1 MTDRQVGTKVHTTL
15 SSSDPTGILPLQESL
30 GYDLASS
37 LFSQSRNL
45 VLEGLTDY
53 WYIEATAELFKSS
66 DQVQLNDKIA
76 KPSDLKQ
83 FIYTERAVRSEEIIP
98 FMVTAL
104 KVDEN
109 SNMGLVSDVK
119 QELRKENMLKISYLS
134 VKPGK

>member
-1 MTDRQVGTKVHTTL
+1 MTAITL
-15 SSSDPTGILPLQESL
+15 SV
-30 GYDLASS
+30 
-37 LFSQSRNL
+37 LFDNL
-45 VLEGLTDY
+45 F
-53 WYIEATAELFKSS
+53 ATAIPKADDIEKLNRKHDRVMYIYAGKPAAGYEKFGEEA
-66 DQVQLNDKIA
+66 VLQLNDKIA

-83 FIYTERAVRSEEIIP
+83 FIYTERAARTEEIIP